1 MSTTSFDLLTP
12 DQQDLRQMV
21 HDFADEEI
29 IPTCKELEIEGIFP
43 EELYK
48 KAYEMGLTT
57 MILPEKYGGMGLD
70 IFTYSICKEEL
81 ARGDAGFA
89 GAVAGSFMGSL
100 PARLFGTDYQ
110 IKTVTELLCNGGAMA
125 FALTEAESGS
135 DSAAM
140 RTTYVDDGD
149 AYVINGSKT
158 FISGGEH
165 ADMFLVF
172 ATFDRELRGK
182 GVSAF
187 YVDAKTPGLSI
198 GKKENKMGYRT
209 SDTVDI
215 IFDNVRVPK
224 DMLIGK
230 EGEGM
235 MIMSQCLNRTRPTAG
250 AGAIG
255 NAQYAFEIAADYST
269 KRMSFGKPICKH
281 QGIGF
286 KLAEMYTLLEA
297 GRLMCWQASK
307 TADAGIVDAKLFSAA
322 KVFASDAGMKVCSE
336 AVQILGGYGYSK
348 EYPVEKRFRDAKI
361 YQIFEG
367 TNEIQKMVIS
377 KDITKEMLPKKA

>member
-1 MSTTSFDLLTP
+1 
-12 DQQDLRQMV
+12 
-21 HDFADEEI
+21 
-29 IPTCKELEIEGIFP
+29 
-43 EELYK
+43 
-48 KAYEMGLTT
+48 
-57 MILPEKYGGMGLD
+57 
-70 IFTYSICKEEL
+70 
-81 ARGDAGFA
+81 
-89 GAVAGSFMGSL
+89 MGSL
-100 PARLFGTDYQ
+100 PARLFGTEYQ

-135 DSAAM
+135 DSAGM

-198 GKKENKMGYRT
+198 GKKEDKMGYRT
-209 SDTVDI
+209 SDTVDL

-250 AGAIG
+250 ARR
-255 NAQYAFEIAADYST
+255 N
-269 KRMSFGKPICKH
+269 R
-281 QGIGF
+281 
-286 KLAEMYTLLEA
+286 
-297 GRLMCWQASK
+297 
-307 TADAGIVDAKLFSAA
+307 
-322 KVFASDAGMKVCSE
+322 
-336 AVQILGGYGYSK
+336 
-348 EYPVEKRFRDAKI
+348 
-361 YQIFEG
+361 
-367 TNEIQKMVIS
+367 
-377 KDITKEMLPKKA
+377 

>member
-21 HDFADEEI
+21 HSFADEEI

-100 PARLFGTDYQ
+100 PARLFGTEYQ

-135 DSAAM
+135 DSAGM

-198 GKKENKMGYRT
+198 GKKEDKMGYRT
-209 SDTVDI
+209 SDTVDL
-215 IFDNVRVPK
+215 IFDNV
-224 DMLIGK
+224 
-230 EGEGM
+230 
-235 MIMSQCLNRTRPTAG
+235 S
-250 AGAIG
+250 
-255 NAQYAFEIAADYST
+255 
-269 KRMSFGKPICKH
+269 
-281 QGIGF
+281 
-286 KLAEMYTLLEA
+286 
-297 GRLMCWQASK
+297 
-307 TADAGIVDAKLFSAA
+307 
-322 KVFASDAGMKVCSE
+322 
-336 AVQILGGYGYSK
+336 
-348 EYPVEKRFRDAKI
+348 
-361 YQIFEG
+361 
-367 TNEIQKMVIS
+367 
-377 KDITKEMLPKKA
+377 